1 MNRRLRNGFIDKYFG
16 KSGGPGYLL
25 DSGAV
30 IGVVQR
36 YTSDPR
42 LAVVVLARSVIEL
55 LKSNNVAYE
64 ELPAGKPD

>member
-1 MNRRLRNGFIDKYFG
+1 M
-16 KSGGPGYLL
+16 SGGPVYLL

-30 IGVVQR
+30 IGVVQG

-42 LAVVVLARSVIEL
+42 LAVVVPVRNVIDL
-55 LKSNNVAYE
+55 LKSNNKAFE